1 MGQDADYQ
9 IFTPTVLQEITL
21 NTGLNGDEKE
31 VEDILKRFDLWEYRR
46 RHPASLSG
54 GQKQRVILAAA
65 LLRNNPILIL
75 DEPTSGLDG
84 RHMRIIAE
92 YLRSAARNGTCILVI
107 THDREFINIVAD
119 KVLNIRG

>member
-1 MGQDADYQ
+1 MFPFRYMPQAMQRIGSCFPQRWIAY
-9 IFTPTVLQEITL
+9 
-21 NTGLNGDEKE
+21 GKE
-31 VEDILKRFDLWEYRR
+31 FDLWQFRN

-65 LLRNNPILIL
+65 LLRNRPILIL

-92 YLRSAARNGTCILVI
+92 YLRRAAEKGTCILVI
-107 THDREFINIVAD
+107 THDREFINIAAD
-119 KVLNIRG
+119 EVLEIH